1 GAFAKPPKKGV
12 SLNQFSITHNKIEP
26 IYRFCKTL
34 IGRRRG
40 QRYTTP
46 PFCEMWIGISAE
58 ENARRCKPSQEAW
71 VTNRYPLRE
80 LGLNRADCEAWL
92 LKHYK
97 IVVSKSACLGCP
109 YHDDPFWQDLQNRS
123 PDEFDEAC
131 QFDDTIR
138 HLPGVKGECF
148 LHSSCIPLRDI
159 DFSRTRG
166 ERRALSRGQTLLFDG
181 GEGVCS
187 VWAVNADP

>member
-1 GAFAKPPKKGV
+1 MLRRQCTGDY
-12 SLNQFSITHNKIEP
+12 KIEP

-40 QRYTTP
+40 QRHTTP
-46 PFCEMWIGISAE
+46 LFCEMWIGISAE

-97 IVVSKSACLGCP
+97 IVVSKSACLGCLMWNIGP
-109 YHDDPFWQDLQNRS
+109 ETTTPV
-123 PDEFDEAC
+123 
-131 QFDDTIR
+131 
-138 HLPGVKGECF
+138 G
-148 LHSSCIPLRDI
+148 RDRPTPI
-159 DFSRTRG
+159 
-166 ERRALSRGQTLLFDG
+166 SRGL
-181 GEGVCS
+181 
-187 VWAVNADP
+187 

>member
-1 GAFAKPPKKGV
+1 LWLPPIALPAARAFPTREAILATRDPTI
-12 SLNQFSITHNKIEP
+12 FSIT
-26 IYRFCKTL
+26 
-34 IGRRRG
+34 
-40 QRYTTP
+40 
-46 PFCEMWIGISAE
+46 
-58 ENARRCKPSQEAW
+58 
-71 VTNRYPLRE
+71 
-80 LGLNRADCEAWL
+80 
-92 LKHYK
+92 
-97 IVVSKSACLGCP
+97 CP
-109 YHDDPFWQDLQNRS
+109 YHDDHYWQELQNRS

-131 QFDDTIR
+131 QFDETIR

-187 VWAVNADP
+187 L

>member
-1 GAFAKPPKKGV
+1 MRF
-12 SLNQFSITHNKIEP
+12 QIT
-26 IYRFCKTL
+26 
-34 IGRRRG
+34 
-40 QRYTTP
+40 
-46 PFCEMWIGISAE
+46 
-58 ENARRCKPSQEAW
+58 
-71 VTNRYPLRE
+71 
-80 LGLNRADCEAWL
+80 
-92 LKHYK
+92 
-97 IVVSKSACLGCP
+97 CP
-109 YHDDPFWQDLQNRS
+109 YHDDHYWQDLQNRS

-131 QFDDTIR
+131 QFDETIR

-187 VWAVNADP
+187 L

>member
-1 GAFAKPPKKGV
+1 MR
-12 SLNQFSITHNKIEP
+12 LFSITHNKIEP

-40 QRYTTP
+40 QRHTTP

-109 YHDDPFWQDLQNRS
+109 YHDDHYWQDLQNRS

-131 QFDDTIR
+131 QFDETIR

-166 ERRALSRGQTLLFDG
+166 ERRALSRGQALPFDG

-187 VWAVNADP
+187 L